1 MLGCKLIDTPIDAN
15 HKLGMNIENKAV
27 NKENYQKLVGKLI
40 YLSQTRPNIAF
51 VVGVVSQFM
60 HNPNEDHMNAI
71 FRILK
76 YLKGTLGRGLL
87 FSKNDM
93 LDIEAYT
100 DAD

>member
-1 MLGCKLIDTPIDAN
+1 MLGCKLIGTPIDAN

>member
-1 MLGCKLIDTPIDAN
+1 
-15 HKLGMNIENKAV
+15 MNIENKAV

-93 LDIEAYT
+93 LEIEAYT

>member
-1 MLGCKLIDTPIDAN
+1 MLGCKLIGTPIDAN

-93 LDIEAYT
+93 LEIEAYT